1 MKQVLELATGPV
13 AYSAQGEGPPVI
25 VLHRDV
31 VSPGESPF
39 LAALAQHYEVYAI
52 DLPGFG
58 ASPRPTWLRNVTQL
72 ATLTLHGIKTLDLPP
87 CPLIG
92 LGFGGWVAADIAT
105 QDNSLVSELVLV
117 SPWGVK
123 PTNGE
128 IADFVLYS
136 LEEWA
141 SLGFHDPSNYVT
153 YCGDGIEPDV
163 LRKWDDAR
171 ETVSAVAWKPIGH
184 SRQLAAML
192 RLISVPTQVVWGSDD
207 AIVPPGCARDWA
219 TAMPTATTVVIN
231 EAGHQ
236 VDLEAPVRLSEIV
249 HGFIN
254 SNQTLEVK

>member
-13 AYSAQGEGPPVI
+13 AYSVRGDGPPII

-31 VSPGESPF
+31 VSPTDSPF
-39 LAALAQHYEVYAI
+39 LSALAEHYEVYAI

-58 ASPRPTWLRNVTQL
+58 ASPRPAWLRNVTQL
-72 ATLTLHGIKTLDLPP
+72 GTLTLHGIKALDLPAS
-87 CPLIG
+87 PLIG

-105 QDNSLVSELVLV
+105 QDNSLVSELILV

-141 SLGFHDPSNYVT
+141 SLGFHDPSNYIA

-192 RLISVPTQVVWGSDD
+192 SLISVPTVVVWGADD
-207 AIVPPGCARDWA
+207 AIVPPGCVRDWA
-219 TAMPTATTVVIN
+219 AAMPTAKTVTID

-236 VDLEAPVRLSEIV
+236 VDLEAPVRLGRIV
-249 HGFIN
+249 HEFVK
-254 SNQTLEVK
+254 SNRTLEVK

>member
-1 MKQVLELATGPV
+1 MKQVLELATAPV
-13 AYSAQGEGPPVI
+13 AYSVQGGGPPVI

-31 VSPGESPF
+31 VCPGDSPF
-39 LAALAQHYEVYAI
+39 LAALAEHYEVYAI

-58 ASPRPTWLRNVTQL
+58 ASPRPPWIRKVTQL
-72 ATLTLHGIKTLDLPP
+72 ATLTLHGIKALDLPT

-92 LGFGGWVAADIAT
+92 LGFGGWVAADVAT
-105 QDNSLVSELVLV
+105 QDNSLVGELVLV

-128 IADFVLYS
+128 IGDFVLYS

-141 SLGFHDPSNYVT
+141 SLGFHDPSNYIT

-163 LRKWDDAR
+163 LRKWDAAR

-192 RLISVPTQVVWGSDD
+192 GLISVPTVVVWGADD

-219 TAMPTATTVVIN
+219 VAMPAATTVVIE

-236 VDLEAPVRLSEIV
+236 VDLEAPVRLGRIV
-249 HGFIN
+249 HEFIS
-254 SNQTLEVK
+254 SNRTLEVK